1 MKYILDSSGYIE
13 SASCNPISCDD
24 KVSQEYKGS
33 IPDGYSSLDEWILN
47 ANIRAYKI
55 TSGNLVYDS
64 ARDAA
69 LQAEWEQT
77 QHFNAY
83 STTET
88 LIGTWIDGK
97 PIYRTVLQI
106 NAIST
111 SNSDLAN
118 IQYLHIDSLV
128 SMNAILYTDIGGKF
142 PVPLYDSA
150 SNYSV
155 LFISDA
161 GRIRGRASI
170 GNGTFKKMLVTLEYT
185 KTD

>member
-1 MKYILDSSGYIE
+1 MKYILDSSGYVE

-33 IPDGYSSLDEWILN
+33 IPSGYSSLDEWILN

-55 TSGNLVYDS
+55 SSGNLVYDS

-69 LQAEWEQT
+69 LQAEWAKTGNYNE
-77 QHFNAY
+77 Y
-83 STTET
+83 STDEKI
-88 LIGTWIDGK
+88 IGTWIDGK

-106 NAIST
+106 NSIST

-118 IQYLHIDSLV
+118 IQYLHIDNLI

-142 PVPLYDSA
+142 PVPLHDSA

-161 GRIRGRASI
+161 GRIRGRAAI
-170 GNGTFKKMLVTLEYT
+170 GSGTFEKMLVTLEYT
-185 KTD
+185 KN